1 MTTKPKQFKA
11 TILIV
16 EDHTPTLTAVQ
27 ALLSA
32 AFPACRLLA
41 ADSGERALELCT
53 SDTPQVVV
61 MDIALPGIDGIEAT
75 RRSKSLLPDTRVVMH
90 SSHDLD
96 IYRDAAAAAGAS
108 AFVAKSR
115 TFSDLVP
122 AITALLSPA
131 PLGIGGGRQSG
142 NPPG

>member
-1 MTTKPKQFKA
+1 MTTKPKQFIA

-32 AFPACRLLA
+32 AFPGCRLLA
-41 ADSGERALELCT
+41 ADSGERALELCA
-53 SDTPQVVV
+53 SDTPHVVV
-61 MDIALPGIDGIEAT
+61 MDIALPGLDGIEAT

-122 AITALLSPA
+122 AITALLP
-131 PLGIGGGRQSG
+131 SG
-142 NPPG
+142 FPRSGSS

>member
-1 MTTKPKQFKA
+1 MTTNSKQFKA

-16 EDHTPTLTAVQ
+16 EDHLPTLAAVQ
-27 ALLSA
+27 TLLSA

-41 ADSGERALELCT
+41 VDSGERALELCA
-53 SDTPQVVV
+53 SHAPQVVV

-75 RRSKSLLPDTRVVMH
+75 RRSKSLRPDTRVVMH

-122 AITALLSPA
+122 AIAGLLPPDCLVPA
-131 PLGIGGGRQSG
+131 ASG
-142 NPPG
+142 SAGS

>member
-1 MTTKPKQFKA
+1 MTIRPKQFET

-16 EDHTPTLTAVQ
+16 EDHSPTLKAVQ

-32 AFPACRLLA
+32 AFPVCRLLA
-41 ADSGERALELCT
+41 ADSGERALELCA

-75 RRSKSLLPDTRVVMH
+75 RRIKSLLPDTCVVMH
-90 SSHDLD
+90 SSYDLD
-96 IYRDAAAAAGAS
+96 IYRDAAAAAGAG

-122 AITALLSPA
+122 AITALL
-131 PLGIGGGRQSG
+131 
-142 NPPG
+142 PPGFTRSGSS